1 MVIHPECPNLIDEAT
16 LYCWEIKDDSSIDK
30 PKDMNNHGWD
40 AVRYAIEDLY
50 LDVKNVGVSKRR

>member
-1 MVIHPECPNLIDEAT
+1 MQREQLKAYTMQDT
-16 LYCWEIKDDSSIDK
+16 LYCWEIKSDLSVDK